1 MNKQVEMASA
11 AQKKGAVLEKEHGR
25 FTHISKRKGRVD
37 EHRCRWVEEVVV
49 VPMELLFYFLKLGR
63 GC

>member
-11 AQKKGAVLEKEHGR
+11 AQKKGAVLKKEHGR
-25 FTHISKRKGRVD
+25 FTHISEREGRVD
-37 EHRCRWVEEVVV
+37 EHRCRWVEEVVAA
-49 VPMELLFYFLKLGR
+49 PMELLFYFLKLGR